1 MPRGQPAAGEGELGQ
16 LLLCLPC
23 LLLPRSPSLTGCSGG
38 GLGAGAPVLGGG
50 SWGSLSPHPHPHCNS
65 VQVNSS
71 AKSGLL
77 GRELGNQDQLPE
89 HSHIL
94 RSLPP
99 ATRMWAFPSSVLQA
113 DSSGH
118 NLPPKLPRE
127 PVTHSALPTPTSG
140 HTYQSLQQP
149 YGNPSPQAKDRGV
162 GCGTLILLSLE
173 MFCPVNKQE

>member
-99 ATRMWAFPSSVLQA
+99 ATRCGPFLALCSKQTAPATTCHQSFLGSLLHTQRSPLQHQDTPINLSSSLMETLLPKQKTGVWVV
-113 DSSGH
+113 GH
-118 NLPPKLPRE
+118 
-127 PVTHSALPTPTSG
+127 
-140 HTYQSLQQP
+140 
-149 YGNPSPQAKDRGV
+149 
-162 GCGTLILLSLE
+162 
-173 MFCPVNKQE
+173 